1 MAQKLA
7 KSRKKVQYKLHQ
19 LYFMPV
25 LLFSGRFFCLSF
37 YFVLFS
43 ASSKFLFVFF
53 FKIISEPP
61 YKLTFLRNQLPGW
74 PFFVAYH

>member
-19 LYFMPV
+19 LDVMPV
-25 LLFSGRFFCLSF
+25 LLFSGRVFCLSF
-37 YFVLFS
+37 YFVFLFS
-43 ASSKFLFVFF
+43 ASSKFFLRF
-53 FKIISEPP
+53 ISEPP
-61 YKLTFLRNQLPGW
+61 YALTFLRNRLPDW